1 MMETVCLALG
11 IIIGGALFGI
21 PGFFFGRNFRFKKE
35 IMEAEE
41 KKAEKRMRKQWE
53 NFVAYDGTT
62 KGQEDI
68 D

>member
-1 MMETVCLALG
+1 METVCLALG
-11 IIIGGALFGI
+11 IIIGAALFGI
-21 PGFFFGRNFRFKKE
+21 PAFFIGRNFKTKKD
-35 IMEAEE
+35 ILEAEE